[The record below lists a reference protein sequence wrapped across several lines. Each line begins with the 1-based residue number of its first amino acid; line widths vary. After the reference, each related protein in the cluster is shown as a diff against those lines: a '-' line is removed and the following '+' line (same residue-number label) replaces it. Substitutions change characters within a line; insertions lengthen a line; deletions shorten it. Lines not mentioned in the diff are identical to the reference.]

1 MEYRILQLTYCS
13 YPTYEEWK
21 RTSIIIYLFLVTLCS
36 YPTYEEWKPVEE
48 PNEEAEDESS
58 YPTYEEWKLP
68 KILESVTVWEVCS
81 YPTYEEWKLPNN
93 NIIPKAI

>member
-1 MEYRILQLTYCS
+1 METIFNVFYYIFKTR
-13 YPTYEEWK
+13 
-21 RTSIIIYLFLVTLCS
+21 
-36 YPTYEEWKPVEE
+36 
-48 PNEEAEDESS
+48 S